1 VSKTRRRKSQRPTP
15 PSGAPPAVT
24 SRNSSAPSSA
34 PPSSAP
40 SKRKRKRRRA
50 PNAPLLT
57 PTHHMTPVPRV
68 APLRALGGVLA
79 VLVAGLA
86 VCLSPLWIWS
96 VVSGPGT
103 GRAFVAQVHENATP
117 AQLSQLLVER
127 GALQSPRLFRAYLAI
142 LQPDFELAPGEHLLN
157 DAASPRELAQRLA
170 RSGRRRAVH
179 VTFPE
184 GFHLVQVGQRL
195 ERAEVCTLN
204 ALRQASADPA
214 LLRELGIEGAT
225 AEGYLFPASYGL
237 LVDSDAREVVRVLSA
252 ETKKRVQKLTL
263 NHPGR
268 LEQLAQE
275 FGFRERDV
283 LTLASMIEKEAQA
296 SDERPLIAS
305 VFFNRLRDPEFRPA
319 RMLQS
324 DPTASYGCVVSGANI
339 PSCAGFRGSVTPAL
353 LRDAA
358 NPYNTYRHAGLPP
371 GPIANPGEASIAAV
385 LAPARSDF
393 LYFVAKGA
401 GRHAFS
407 RTFAEHRE
415 ALESPH

>member
-1 VSKTRRRKSQRPTP
+1 VSKIRRRKSRPTP
-15 PSGAPPAVT
+15 TTPPPAPPTRT
-24 SRNSSAPSSA
+24 SSV
-34 PPSSAP
+34 PPSST
-40 SKRKRKRRRA
+40 SKRKRKRRR

-57 PTHHMTPVPRV
+57 PTHHMTPTPRV

-79 VLVAGLA
+79 VLVALLA

-96 VVSGPGT
+96 VVSGPGA
-103 GRAFVAQVHENATP
+103 GHAFVAQVHANATP
-117 AQLSQLLVER
+117 AELSELLAER
-127 GALQSPRLFRAYLAI
+127 GALQSPRLFRAYLAL
-142 LQPDFELAPGEHLLN
+142 LQPGFELAPGEHILN
-157 DAASPRELAQRLA
+157 DAASPRQLAQRLA
-170 RSGRRRAVH
+170 RSSGRSAQH
-179 VTFPE
+179 LTFPE
-184 GFHLVQVGQRL
+184 GFHSLQVGQRL
-195 ERAEVCTLN
+195 EHAEVCSLGAFRRAVTDLT
-204 ALRQASADPA
+204 
-214 LLRELGIEGAT
+214 LLRELGIEGSS

-237 LVDSDAREVVRVLSA
+237 LVDSDAREVVRVLAA
-252 ETKKRVQKLTL
+252 EAKKRVQKLTV

-268 LEQLAQE
+268 LEQLASE
-275 FGFRERDV
+275 FGFHEREV

-296 SDERPLIAS
+296 SEERPLIAS

-324 DPTASYGCVVSGANI
+324 DPTASYGCIVNGAEI
-339 PSCAGFRGSVTPAL
+339 PSCAGFHGSVTPAL
-353 LRDAA
+353 LRDPA

-385 LAPARSDF
+385 LAPAQSDF
-393 LYFVAKGA
+393 LYFVARGQGT

>member
-1 VSKTRRRKSQRPTP
+1 MSKTRRRKSQRPTP
-15 PSGAPPAVT
+15 PGNTTPGATA
-24 SRNSSAPSSA
+24 RISATPSST

-50 PNAPLLT
+50 PNAPLMT
-57 PTHHMTPVPRV
+57 PTHHMTPTPRV

-79 VLVAGLA
+79 VLVVGLA

-96 VVSGPGT
+96 VVSGPGA
-103 GRAFVAQVHENATP
+103 GRAFVAQVQQNATP
-117 AQLSQLLVER
+117 AELSELLVAR
-127 GALQSPRLFRAYLAI
+127 GALQSPRLFRAYLAL
-142 LQPDFELAPGEHLLN
+142 LQPDFELSVGEHILN
-157 DAASPRELAQRLA
+157 DGASPRELAQRLA
-170 RSGRRRAVH
+170 RSGRRPAGH

-184 GFHLVQVGQRL
+184 GFHLLQVGQRL
-195 ERAEVCTLN
+195 ERAEVCSLE
-204 ALRQASADPA
+204 AFRRAVSDPN
-214 LLRELGIEGAT
+214 LLRELGIEGAS

-237 LVDSDAREVVRVLSA
+237 LVDSDAREVVRVLAA
-252 ETKKRVQKLTL
+252 ETKKRVQKLTQH
-263 NHPGR
+263 HPGR
-268 LEQLAQE
+268 LEQLARE

-324 DPTASYGCVVSGANI
+324 DPTASYGCVISGAEI

-385 LAPARSDF
+385 LAPAHSDF

>member
-1 VSKTRRRKSQRPTP
+1 MSKIRRRKSQRPTP
-15 PSGAPPAVT
+15 TSSVPP
-24 SRNSSAPSSA
+24 NSPARASSV
-34 PPSSAP
+34 PPSSSP

-50 PNAPLLT
+50 NAPLMT
-57 PTHHMTPVPRV
+57 PTHHLTPTPRV
-68 APLRALGGVLA
+68 APLRALGGVLLVLIA
-79 VLVAGLA
+79 VLA

-96 VVSGPGT
+96 VVAGPGS
-103 GRAFVAQVHENATP
+103 GQAFVAQVHENAT
-117 AQLSQLLVER
+117 AAELSELLAAR
-127 GALQSPRLFRAYLAI
+127 GALRSPRLFRAYLAL
-142 LQPDFELAPGEHLLN
+142 LQPGFELAAGEHIFN
-157 DAASPRELAQRLA
+157 DAASPRQLAQRLA
-170 RSGRRRAVH
+170 RSSGRFAEH

-184 GFHLVQVGQRL
+184 GFQSVQVGQRL

-204 ALRQASADPA
+204 AFRRAVADPT
-214 LLRELGIEGAT
+214 LLRELGIEGSS

-237 LVDSDAREVVRVLSA
+237 LVDSDAREVVRVLA
-252 ETKKRVQKLTL
+252 TEAKKRVQKLIVE
-263 NHPGR
+263 HPGQLER
-268 LEQLAQE
+268 LASE
-275 FGFRERDV
+275 FGFREREV

-324 DPTASYGCVVSGANI
+324 DPTASYGCVVGGAEI
-339 PSCAGFRGSVTPAL
+339 PSCAGFHGSVTPAL
-353 LRDAA
+353 LRDPA

-385 LAPARSDF
+385 LAPAQSDF